1 MCDLYNWFLCVYLL
15 LSFLLVLF
23 SSRGFSFIYTAEC
36 VCVVVLASAEKS
48 NCMNHIWPAE
58 NKNNMNRMSK
68 GYWNIHTWCT
78 KISEFWNPLETFVCQ
93 FSHPFWFSFLSV
105 HSFRSGFHICTHACL
120 CKCVCA
126 NITTTK
132 LNRTR
137 KCCLLSFSVS
147 FSIVHIH
154 LYSFKYQP
162 VSAYGNEFS
171 VLMSGFDYALNLK

>member
-1 MCDLYNWFLCVYLL
+1 MKLNHLFYTIRTESIPKKCVLKEVAGKMEKFTTFIWWVGSWCSSNVWLIQLIFMCVSSL

-93 FSHPFWFSFLSV
+93 FSHPL
-105 HSFRSGFHICTHACL
+105 
-120 CKCVCA
+120 
-126 NITTTK
+126 
-132 LNRTR
+132 
-137 KCCLLSFSVS
+137 
-147 FSIVHIH
+147 
-154 LYSFKYQP
+154 
-162 VSAYGNEFS
+162 
-171 VLMSGFDYALNLK
+171 